1 MRNEGNIMTFFW
13 LCTISMA
20 CQRKEASRSML
31 LHTKGLL
38 YHGYFLK
45 CLACKIPSFPWQSS
59 PLIVVLSA
67 VVTSIISWLSETG
80 VHFQRRIWKMVSF
93 FSFIWL
99 ECCWSSWVSHSD
111 FIQRFSYNICTECES
126 AARICLNKLS
136 LMTVLGNCLTIYCNF
151 VKSALTLICC
161 L

>member
-1 MRNEGNIMTFFW
+1 
-13 LCTISMA
+13 MA

-38 YHGYFLK
+38 YHGFFLK
-45 CLACKIPSFPWQSS
+45 CLTCKIPSFPGQSS

-80 VHFQRRIWKMVSF
+80 VHFQRRIWKIVIF
-93 FSFIWL
+93 FFLLCDLSAG
-99 ECCWSSWVSHSD
+99 SSWVSHSD
-111 FIQRFSYNICTECES
+111 FIQRFSYNICAECES
-126 AARICLNKLS
+126 AAKICLNKLS
-136 LMTVLGNCLTIYCNF
+136 LMAVLGNYLTIYCNF